1 MTVPAR
7 HRRVAE
13 QVAECCTRAGDAR
26 TLRLQVLDLLVEDV
40 PYDAYAW
47 LLTDPET
54 TVGGSP
60 IADVPCLP
68 RLPELIRLKY
78 LTEVNRWT
86 TIRGSVAR
94 LRDVT
99 AGDLSRSKMWAELLA
114 QYGVGDVVSVV
125 FADAHGCWGF
135 LDLWRIGEQTEFT
148 TQEQELLVTIA
159 EIVTLALSV
168 FAASFTAAIAVLLVQ
183 CFLFGDGGLSALRGL
198 QAASFLAEPTRPDP
212 GHEGG
217 PVVLLLSPDLAV
229 LSQTSETET
238 YLRTI
243 VPTEEGRR
251 PVPATAY
258 NVGAQLLAVE
268 AGIDE
273 HPALTRLHVADGQW
287 VSMSAARLGTTVPA
301 QDRIIAVTL
310 QNTSPADRMGVFA
323 RASALTARETELVR
337 RLGDGTDTRHL
348 ARSLGVSEHTIQDH
362 LKAVFAKTST
372 SSRFQLVTRAFG
384 S

>member
-1 MTVPAR
+1 MTVPAH

-13 QVAECCTRAGDAR
+13 QVADCCTRAGDPRA
-26 TLRLQVLDLLVEDV
+26 LRLQVLDLLAEVV
-40 PYDAYAW
+40 PHDACAW

-54 TVGGSP
+54 AVGGSP

-125 FADAHGCWGF
+125 FADAHGWWGF
-135 LDLWRIGEQTEFT
+135 LDLWRIGEQAEFT
-148 TQEQELLVTIA
+148 NQEQDLLVTIA
-159 EIVTLALSV
+159 EIVTP
-168 FAASFTAAIAVLLVQ
+168 
-183 CFLFGDGGLSALRGL
+183 ALRGL
-198 QAASFLAEPTRPDP
+198 QAASFLTEPTRPAP
-212 GHEGG
+212 GNEGG
-217 PVVLLLSPDLAV
+217 PVVLLLSPDLVV

-258 NVGAQLLAVE
+258 NVAAQLLAVE
-268 AGIDE
+268 AGVDE
-273 HPALTRLHVADGQW
+273 HPALTRLHLADGQW

-301 QDRIIAVTL
+301 QDRTIAVTL
-310 QNTSPADRMGVFA
+310 QNTSPADRMVVFA

-362 LKAVFAKTST
+362 LKAIFGKTST